1 MRFELVGP
9 VEEENPEGYPEDD
22 ACLYERKLYVPK
34 VVIDE
39 EHPQE
44 GLFPANYDEYMQY
57 WPADIPLPVSIVVL
71 GNQWRQESTYNH
83 YYGVTEYE
91 WEGYPTTVL
100 TMPNGATLTYTEM
113 DPFRDEEPEATWEGD
128 WSVYAAPSSE
138 ELNCIIDVVDEAYS
152 LSDETPESILEMRS
166 QQIAYSKSLG
176 FDRFAD
182 NE

>member
-9 VEEENPEGYPEDD
+9 VEEENPEGFPEGN

-44 GLFPANYDEYMQY
+44 GLFPPNYDEYMQY
-57 WPADIPLPVSIVVL
+57 WPSGIPLPVSIVVL
-71 GNQWRQESTYNH
+71 GNQWRQESSYSH

-91 WEGYPTTVL
+91 WEGFPSTVL

-113 DPFRDEEPEATWEGD
+113 DPFRDEEPESAWEGD
-128 WSVYAAPSSE
+128 WSVYGEPDSE
-138 ELNCIIDVVDEAYS
+138 DLNCIVDVVDEAYS
-152 LSDETPESILEMRS
+152 LSDETPESIAQMRAEHK
-166 QQIAYSKSLG
+166 AYNQSIG
-176 FDRFAD
+176 FDFPAG
-182 NE
+182 E